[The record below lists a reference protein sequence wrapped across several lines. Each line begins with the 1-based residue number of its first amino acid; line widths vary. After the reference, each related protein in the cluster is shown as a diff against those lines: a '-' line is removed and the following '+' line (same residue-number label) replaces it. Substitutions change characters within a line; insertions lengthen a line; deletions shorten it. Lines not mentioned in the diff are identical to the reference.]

1 MASDEHPAFLS
12 IHQNPALAALY
23 MSSALFEV
31 GATVDPLTDEETE
44 TLEE

>member
-12 IHQNPALAALY
+12 IYQGPALAALY

-31 GATVDPLTDEETE
+31 GATVHPFIDEETE
-44 TLEE
+44 ALEE